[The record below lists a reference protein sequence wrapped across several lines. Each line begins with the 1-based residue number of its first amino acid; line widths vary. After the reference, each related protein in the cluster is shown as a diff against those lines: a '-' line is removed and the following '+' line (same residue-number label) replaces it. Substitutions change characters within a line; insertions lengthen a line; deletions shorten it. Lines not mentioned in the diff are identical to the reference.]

1 MMNEY
6 IKSIMNRD
14 PETKSKLSVI
24 LTYPGVIIIN
34 QLFVLNCFFFKKMYN
49 LTKLWKVIMKLLECI
64 SRAIINFFA
73 YLILSLVAIYCLIF
87 IANFLAGQT
96 YTLTHGEYFL
106 VWIVMAVFIRQV
118 SGDISV
124 LFFKKSEKE

>member
-1 MMNEY
+1 MMNEH

-14 PETKSKLSVI
+14 PEAKSKLSII

-34 QLFVLNCFFFKKMYN
+34 QSFVLNCFFFKRMYN
-49 LTKLWKVIMKLLECI
+49 LLKLWEVIMNLLECI

>member
-1 MMNEY
+1 MNKH
-6 IKSIMNRD
+6 IKSNMNRD
-14 PETKSKLSVI
+14 PEAKSKQSI
-24 LTYPGVIIIN
+24 LLNYPKVIIIN
-34 QLFVLNCFFFKKMYN
+34 QSFVLNCFFFKRMYN
-49 LTKLWKVIMKLLECI
+49 LLKLWKVIMKLLECI

>member
-1 MMNEY
+1 MN
-6 IKSIMNRD
+6 
-14 PETKSKLSVI
+14 
-24 LTYPGVIIIN
+24 
-34 QLFVLNCFFFKKMYN
+34 
-49 LTKLWKVIMKLLECI
+49 LLECI
-64 SRAIINFFA
+64 SRDIINFFA

-87 IANFLAGQT
+87 IANFLVGQT

>member
-1 MMNEY
+1 MNEY

-14 PETKSKLSVI
+14 LEAKSRLSII
-24 LTYPGVIIIN
+24 LNYQKVVIIN
-34 QLFVLNCFFFKKMYN
+34 QSFVLNCFFFKGMYN
-49 LTKLWKVIMKLLECI
+49 LLKLWEVIMNLLECI
-64 SRAIINFFA
+64 SRSIINFFA

-96 YTLTHGEYFL
+96 YNLTHGEYFL

>member
-1 MMNEY
+1 MN
-6 IKSIMNRD
+6 
-14 PETKSKLSVI
+14 
-24 LTYPGVIIIN
+24 
-34 QLFVLNCFFFKKMYN
+34 
-49 LTKLWKVIMKLLECI
+49 LLECI

-106 VWIVMAVFIRQV
+106 VWTVMAVFIRQV

-124 LFFKKSEKE
+124 LFFKKSKKEE

>member
-1 MMNEY
+1 MINDY

-14 PETKSKLSVI
+14 PEAKSKLSII
-24 LTYPGVIIIN
+24 LTYPEVLMLN
-34 QLFVLNCFFFKKMYN
+34 QSFVLNCFFFKKMYN
-49 LTKLWKVIMKLLECI
+49 LLKLWEIIMKLLECI
-64 SRAIINFFA
+64 SRVAINFFA
-73 YLILSLVAIYCLIF
+73 YIILSLVTIYCLIF

-96 YTLTHGEYFL
+96 YTLTHGEFFL
-106 VWIVMAVFIRQV
+106 VLIVMAVFIRQV